1 MLAFG
6 ADEETLSAPDRAEL
20 RAAWEKRASAAPA
33 DPPWPGIAL
42 GDLLQRVVA
51 ERPLAH
57 APLISA
63 LEGTGGSRN
72 ALM

>member
-1 MLAFG
+1 VA
-6 ADEETLSAPDRAEL
+6 
-20 RAAWEKRASAAPA
+20 
-33 DPPWPGIAL
+33 GIAL

-63 LEGTGGSRN
+63 LESGRSRN
-72 ALM
+72 ALL